1 MMQPVIDLFERSTVY
16 TLSASQ
22 LHGRFRS
29 AEDVIKIKH
38 AYVMKN
44 SRSWM
49 LKSEVDDRQVTL
61 GVSKCINDVIESVVL
76 WTHSLDSTSTAI
88 DPKAARRNGVCRQR
102 YIDA

>member
-1 MMQPVIDLFERSTVY
+1 MMQPVIDLFERSIVY

-49 LKSEVDDRQVTL
+49 LKREVDDGQVKF
-61 GVSKCINDVIESVVL
+61 GVSKCINDVIILVVL
-76 WTHSLDSTSTAI
+76 RPHSLDWTDTAV
-88 DPKAARRNGVCRQR
+88 DTKGARSNGIGRNR
-102 YIDA
+102 